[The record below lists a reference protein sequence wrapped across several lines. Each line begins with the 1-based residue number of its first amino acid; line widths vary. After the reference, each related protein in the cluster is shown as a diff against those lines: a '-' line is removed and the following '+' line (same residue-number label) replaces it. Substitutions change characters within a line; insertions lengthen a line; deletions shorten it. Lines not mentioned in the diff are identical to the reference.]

1 MTGDMRNNG
10 HIAALA
16 GLAVAILVS
25 IAAAAWIA
33 SLA

>member
-16 GLAVAILVS
+16 GLAIAILVS